1 MNRRNLLKTGGL
13 GAAATMAAP
22 GETMAIFG
30 DRSKTPDYTEVEG
43 VDLITDRTP
52 TQDGFVMPGEWAPHA
67 GTIMVFVPAQNWKGY
82 GLKEARAEW
91 ATVANTVSEFEPV
104 TMVVDPADKAAAEQ
118 LLTSKI
124 RKIHV
129 PVNDGWSRDSG
140 PMFVKNDAGERRI
153 AGFTFNGWG
162 AKFPPYKDDALLK
175 ARLAAHYKNKMYVSP
190 LVLEGG
196 GILQDGEGTIITT
209 EECLLHRNRN
219 PRMDKA
225 EVEQQLKDYL
235 GATKVIWLKHGITP
249 DPVTNGHVDGIAAF
263 AKPGVVLLH
272 QTPHRDDPNFKRL
285 EDAKERLQAATDAK
299 GRRFKVI
306 DLPLAEHVAHMNFY
320 ICNGGVVVPTENN
333 ARVDEPA
340 LEILRDTFPG
350 REVVGV
356 SGVVLSEGG
365 GGVHCITQQ
374 VPA

>member
-1 MNRRNLLKTGGL
+1 MNRRKLIKTGGL
-13 GAAATMAAP
+13 SAAAIMASVSKS
-22 GETMAIFG
+22 MAIFG
-30 DRSKTPDYTEVEG
+30 NKSKTPDYTEVEG

-52 TQDGFVMPGEWAPHA
+52 AQDGFVMPGEWTRHV
-67 GTIMVFVPAQNWKGY
+67 GTIMVFVPAQNWRDH
-82 GLKEARAEW
+82 GLRDAQAEW
-91 ATVANTVSEFEPV
+91 AEVANTVSEFEPV
-104 TMVVDPADKAAAEQ
+104 TMVVDPADKAVAQQ
-118 LLTSKI
+118 LLSSKI
-124 RKIHV
+124 RKIYF

-140 PMFVKNDAGERRI
+140 PMFVKKGGERRI

-162 AKFPPYKDDALLK
+162 AKFRPYKDDALLK

-196 GILQDGEGTIITT
+196 GVLQDGEGTIITT

-219 PRMDKA
+219 PKMNKA

-235 GATKVIWLKHGITP
+235 GAKKVVWLKHGITP

-263 AKPGVVLLH
+263 VKPGVVLLH
-272 QTPHRDDPNFKRL
+272 QTPYRDDGNFKRL
-285 EDAKERLQAATDAK
+285 KDAKERLQAAADAK
-299 GRRFKVI
+299 GRRLKVI

-333 ARVDEPA
+333 PRADEPS
-340 LEILRDTFPG
+340 LEVLRDAFPN

-356 SGVVLSEGG
+356 SGRVLSKGG

-374 VPA
+374 IPA